1 MGAAVSNISLSAEKG
16 EEEKEEE
23 AEGRRRSDTSRSTR
37 SAAVV
42 IAFLPDDMTTSFRRV
57 LPYTSS
63 RWSPISTMYRTN
75 RRESEL

>member
-1 MGAAVSNISLSAEKG
+1 VGGAVSNISLSAEKG

-42 IAFLPDDMTTSFRRV
+42 IAFLPDVLLIRRV
-57 LPYTSS
+57 
-63 RWSPISTMYRTN
+63 I
-75 RRESEL
+75 